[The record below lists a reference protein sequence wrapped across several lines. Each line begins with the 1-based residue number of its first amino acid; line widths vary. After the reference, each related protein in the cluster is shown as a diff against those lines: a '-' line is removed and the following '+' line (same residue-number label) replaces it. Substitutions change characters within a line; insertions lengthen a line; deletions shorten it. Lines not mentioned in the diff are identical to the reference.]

1 MKRSKQTS
9 FMAFLLTAFLGIGAA
24 LAVLPGCGDDS
35 GNDSQRETL
44 R

>member
-1 MKRSKQTS
+1 MKRSKQTT
-9 FMAFLLTAFLGIGAA
+9 LTAFLFTAFLAIGAA

-35 GNDSQRETL
+35 GNDSQRDAL